1 MDYKKYIAS
10 VEGFPKA
17 GIIFRD
23 VTPILEK
30 PEVMGAAVKDMAQYA
45 KDRGADIILGP
56 EARGFIFG
64 VPVAL
69 EAGIGFAP
77 VRKPGKL
84 PRKTISQEYELEYGT
99 DTLCMHEDAVKPGQ
113 KIVIVDDLLA
123 TGGTVGAII
132 KMVRSIG
139 AEVVGCA
146 FVIELDDLHGR
157 DKLDGVDVYTLT
169 HYEGE

>member
-69 EAGIGFAP
+69 EAGLGFAP

-99 DTLCMHEDAVKPGQ
+99 DRLEIHTDAIEPG
-113 KIVIVDDLLA
+113 KKVIIMDDLIA
-123 TGGTVGAII
+123 TGGTLNA
-132 KMVRSIG
+132 S
-139 AEVVGCA
+139 
-146 FVIELDDLHGR
+146 IELVERLGGKVQKAAFLIELPALNAR
-157 DKLDGVDVYTLT
+157 ETVKNKNIEIVSMLKF
-169 HYEGE
+169 